1 VSQESIEL
9 ARRAYEAFNRGDLE
23 GMVADFAPNFEFLTT
38 RTIPGTRGVYR
49 GAEGWTELVRWLRNE
64 FESPRIEIREL
75 IEAGD
80 QVLASVTSRGRESR
94 AAWKS
99 AGRHGISGP
108 CGTARSSTG
117 EHLLAATRHSKPRV
131 AGVAAATALRFEQAF
146 RRALVRASLQTSR
159 SGR

>member
-38 RTIPGTRGVYR
+38 RTI
-49 GAEGWTELVRWLRNE
+49 WTELVRWLRNE